1 MECFSFT
8 NQPSIQQNKLHI
20 QIRHG
25 LIFDTLIL
33 RIGHTTI
40 CEMNRYRQK
49 NAQFIIESTQLPI
62 RFIKEED
69 LMICR
74 NITKRKSVETNAYAD
89 RRTLVQTLN
98 AIAETSPS
106 TIVLNH
112 RPIIM
117 SRKDAKI

>member
-1 MECFSFT
+1 
-8 NQPSIQQNKLHI
+8 
-20 QIRHG
+20 
-25 LIFDTLIL
+25 
-33 RIGHTTI
+33 
-40 CEMNRYRQK
+40 MNRYLQK
-49 NAQFIIESTQLPI
+49 NAQFITESTQLPI

-74 NITKRKSVETNAYAD
+74 NITKRKSVEPNAYAD

-112 RPIIM
+112 RSIIM

>member
-1 MECFSFT
+1 
-8 NQPSIQQNKLHI
+8 
-20 QIRHG
+20 
-25 LIFDTLIL
+25 
-33 RIGHTTI
+33 
-40 CEMNRYRQK
+40 
-49 NAQFIIESTQLPI
+49 
-62 RFIKEED
+62 
-69 LMICR
+69 MICR

-117 SRKDAKI
+117 SRKDA